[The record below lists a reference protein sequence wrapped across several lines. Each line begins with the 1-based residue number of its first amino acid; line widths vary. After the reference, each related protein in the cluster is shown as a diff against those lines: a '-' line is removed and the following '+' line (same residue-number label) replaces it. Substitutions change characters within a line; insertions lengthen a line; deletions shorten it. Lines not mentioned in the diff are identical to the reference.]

1 MTSNKDNK
9 ELTLDLSEDLRNY
22 YSFPNNSFENNS
34 FEKEINADN
43 IRPNSHPSIYPDVN
57 NPQNENYMLDD
68 NRFYNSRNF
77 DLSIGLNI
85 NNSQIGNDIFDDDI
99 LSDSLNFPRSN
110 DLNVYNFQN
119 ENDRLNS
126 SSIFHSHI
134 GIIPNISLNENES
147 IIHAIP
153 SGDLNFHSPSYSHVN
168 IPLNENVSIFHAISS
183 DDINFHSLSYPHVN
197 NTLNENVSIE
207 NAKINDSLNFHQFI
221 DSLNVNNCKFENDS
235 IENGRLNN
243 GFNSM
248 PLIDNINVNNPQFE
262 NDKINRAKV
271 SKERKQIFTIS
282 KQKKIKKNIKK
293 KTEYNKKFF
302 KSHFCKFLK
311 KQANKIIQRS
321 KLPKKLKKLKIYS
334 PNSLSFTANTTKS
347 YEYKFLSF
355 TIKKIFTFYIKK
367 KCKNTFRYQEKCKEN
382 IEIILKFIDESEDE
396 SKYKEV
402 KSFFNMTLEEAY
414 ELFYQDE
421 EFKKFQEDPR
431 VIEIDEKIKSI
442 NGVYLREKNGFIQ
455 LIKSHPKEN

>member
-153 SGDLNFHSPSYSHVN
+153 SGDLNFHSPSYSHVT
-168 IPLNENVSIFHAISS
+168 IF
-183 DDINFHSLSYPHVN
+183 L
-197 NTLNENVSIE
+197 
-207 NAKINDSLNFHQFI
+207 
-221 DSLNVNNCKFENDS
+221 
-235 IENGRLNN
+235 
-243 GFNSM
+243 
-248 PLIDNINVNNPQFE
+248 
-262 NDKINRAKV
+262 
-271 SKERKQIFTIS
+271 
-282 KQKKIKKNIKK
+282 
-293 KTEYNKKFF
+293 
-302 KSHFCKFLK
+302 
-311 KQANKIIQRS
+311 
-321 KLPKKLKKLKIYS
+321 
-334 PNSLSFTANTTKS
+334 
-347 YEYKFLSF
+347 
-355 TIKKIFTFYIKK
+355 
-367 KCKNTFRYQEKCKEN
+367 
-382 IEIILKFIDESEDE
+382 
-396 SKYKEV
+396 
-402 KSFFNMTLEEAY
+402 
-414 ELFYQDE
+414 
-421 EFKKFQEDPR
+421 
-431 VIEIDEKIKSI
+431 
-442 NGVYLREKNGFIQ
+442 
-455 LIKSHPKEN
+455 